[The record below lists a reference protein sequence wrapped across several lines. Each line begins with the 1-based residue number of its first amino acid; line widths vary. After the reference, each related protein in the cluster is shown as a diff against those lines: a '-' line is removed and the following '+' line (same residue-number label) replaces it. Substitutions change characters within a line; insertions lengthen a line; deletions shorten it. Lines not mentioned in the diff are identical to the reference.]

1 MPTFSIIIPVYNVEA
16 YLSKCL
22 DSILAQ
28 RCQDFEV
35 LLIDD
40 GSKDGS
46 GAICDRYAQ
55 SHPGQ
60 IRAIHQTNGGAGA
73 ARNQGIEQAR
83 GTYLLFVDGDDY
95 LSDNLLSDLAKA
107 IAREPADLYLF
118 GALVERDGKVTGQ
131 LHEAVPPGQPVQA
144 KSHPALFFGVMAPWN
159 RAYCRRLFDD
169 PGIRFATRVWYED
182 IRIVTKILALAQR
195 VVRLEGAYYHY
206 IQREGSVMNN
216 RNCER
221 NVEILAAFDD
231 ILSWYRDH
239 GLFAQYR
246 QELTFQAISH
256 LFIASSVRVIR
267 IDRKHPLIERFR
279 DYMEENFPDFRENS
293 YLPRLSGN
301 QRLIYRL
308 LLKRRYRA
316 VAFLFRWKDRLG
328 R

>member
-195 VVRLEGAYYHY
+195 VVRLGRRLLPLHSAGRQRHEQPELRAQCRNSGRLRRYPELVPRPRSVCAVPAGADLPGH
-206 IQREGSVMNN
+206 
-216 RNCER
+216 
-221 NVEILAAFDD
+221 F
-231 ILSWYRDH
+231 
-239 GLFAQYR
+239 
-246 QELTFQAISH
+246 
-256 LFIASSVRVIR
+256 SSV
-267 IDRKHPLIERFR
+267 HC
-279 DYMEENFPDFRENS
+279 
-293 YLPRLSGN
+293 
-301 QRLIYRL
+301 L
-308 LLKRRYRA
+308 LGAGDPHRPEA
-316 VAFLFRWKDRLG
+316 SAD
-328 R
+328 